1 MTADSFA
8 PRNSEHENREPF
20 HFVAARQD
28 DLRDLGGRRTWMEYL
43 DLGVTDATDGFM
55 RAQRTRVTAEG
66 HEVTGWHYHL
76 CELQWVYV
84 LQGWEDL
91 QIEDG
96 RTLRLEAGDSV
107 LLPGGYRHNE
117 VLMSSDLDV
126 LEISVP
132 AQMGTVNCDAPP
144 AWAEKTEKSAG

>member
-1 MTADSFA
+1 MTVEKTTPQTSIDH
-8 PRNSEHENREPF
+8 PREPF

-28 DLRDLGGRRTWMEYL
+28 DLQDLGGRRTWMEYL
-43 DLGVTDATDGFM
+43 DLGVTDATGGFM

-84 LQGWEDL
+84 LRGWEDL

-144 AWAEKTEKSAG
+144 AWADRSEEVPG